1 MSITATLAGNIQ
13 LTDSTTNATVFTKQ
27 LLALL
32 MVGTSFTETNAA
44 SIGTSPTSIT
54 LPVSPTQF
62 VYIKNLHATQTLA
75 VSWTPTG
82 GSSAVIQTLQ
92 PGSVVIFSELA
103 AGSGI
108 TALSLTGSGAATICE
123 YVLAG

>member
-108 TALSLTGSGAATICE
+108 TALSLTGSGAATTCE
-123 YVLAG
+123 MVLAG

>member
-44 SIGTSPTSIT
+44 SIGTSPISIT

-103 AGSGI
+103 AGSGF
-108 TALSLTGSGAATICE
+108 TALSLTGSGAATTCE
-123 YVLAG
+123 MVLAG